1 MGIDYIVSGISL
13 VVGLSSLIISL
24 VFWKINHNNSFK
36 KGCSSH
42 TLKEAASSKE

>member
-24 VFWKINHNNSFK
+24 VFWKINHKNSFE
-36 KGCSSH
+36 KGCNSH
-42 TLKEAASSKE
+42 ALKEAAISKE